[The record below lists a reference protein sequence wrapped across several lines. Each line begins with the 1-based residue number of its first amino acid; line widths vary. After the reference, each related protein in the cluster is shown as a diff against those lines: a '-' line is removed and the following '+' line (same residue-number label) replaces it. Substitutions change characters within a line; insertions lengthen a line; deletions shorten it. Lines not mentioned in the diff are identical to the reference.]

1 MQQHQQPPVPDKK
14 VSHSVSKSAKNK
26 KSKQKAKGKTES
38 TEKESWRQGREP
50 KLDGNKAGNVETS
63 EIASDK
69 SREKQP
75 CSSTERT
82 DLPLGDN
89 ALADDKEESVSSS
102 DKKTEK
108 VVTEEAAEKSEEKS
122 ESEGK
127 SASDMKE
134 GASVELAE
142 ENLDSQ
148 RESEKKTSGVDFQPE
163 LVIPLRS
170 RGKGRAINDLVVP
183 L

>member
-1 MQQHQQPPVPDKK
+1 MQYLFGGIADKK
-14 VSHSVSKSAKNK
+14 VTLSASKSAKNK
-26 KSKQKAKGKTES
+26 KSKQKAKGKAVS

-50 KLDGNKAGNVETS
+50 KLDGNKDGNVETS
-63 EIASDK
+63 EIASDE

-82 DLPLGDN
+82 DLPSAAN
-89 ALADDKEESVSSS
+89 ALVDDKEESVSSS

-108 VVTEEAAEKSEEKS
+108 VVTEEAVEKSEEKS

-127 SASDMKE
+127 SACDMKE
-134 GASVELAE
+134 GVSAELAE

-170 RGKGRAINDLVVP
+170 RGKGRAINDLAVP